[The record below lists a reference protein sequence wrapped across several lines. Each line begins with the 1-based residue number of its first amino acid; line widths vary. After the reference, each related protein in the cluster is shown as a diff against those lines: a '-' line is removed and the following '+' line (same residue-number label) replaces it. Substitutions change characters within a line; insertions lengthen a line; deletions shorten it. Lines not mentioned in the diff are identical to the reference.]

1 LVEFEGGI
9 VDQRFEE
16 DNNLDIFEMTT
27 SKSEPTMKLINKE
40 LLIFKRYERMSKTSS
55 AHFNGGKN
63 MKTCF
68 PQLVFMLKKIL
79 GIIGSQIETKRIFL

>member
-1 LVEFEGGI
+1 
-9 VDQRFEE
+9 
-16 DNNLDIFEMTT
+16 
-27 SKSEPTMKLINKE
+27 
-40 LLIFKRYERMSKTSS
+40 
-55 AHFNGGKN
+55 